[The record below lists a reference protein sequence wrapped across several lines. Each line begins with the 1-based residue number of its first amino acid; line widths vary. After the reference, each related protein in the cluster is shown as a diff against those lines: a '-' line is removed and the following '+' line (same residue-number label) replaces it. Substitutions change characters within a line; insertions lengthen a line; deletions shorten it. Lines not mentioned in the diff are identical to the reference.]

1 MYYYIG
7 FYYTLCST
15 KMQHFL
21 AKLSRPAAK
30 DEQRV
35 GEATVAS
42 SGKVWKCRNNGRRD
56 ENEMTPKCVSE
67 CNVLSRYHHTKNA

>member
-7 FYYTLCST
+7 FHYTLCST

-21 AKLSRPAAK
+21 AKLSRPVAK

-35 GEATVAS
+35 GEAAVAS
-42 SGKVWKCRNNGRRD
+42 SGKARKCRNNGRRGENGTVAIGRNILPSIHYQND
-56 ENEMTPKCVSE
+56 EM
-67 CNVLSRYHHTKNA
+67 R